1 MTSYLKLNQNFF
13 STACNSACSLASST
27 MDSWYIHRFWPTQN
41 SVCPNLYMQ
50 LHQVLQK
57 ENKLIFPRNVL
68 KERGNRAQFSR
79 YSEIEKRV
87 LKCLIFYCIFLSTV
101 RDVISVNKRRPKVI
115 SLTFPRIYLGTRD
128 SGGKSKPDLN

>member
-1 MTSYLKLNQNFF
+1 
-13 STACNSACSLASST
+13 
-27 MDSWYIHRFWPTQN
+27 
-41 SVCPNLYMQ
+41 MQ

-68 KERGNRAQFSR
+68 KGRGNRARFSR

-87 LKCLIFYCIFLSTV
+87 LKCLTFYCIFLSTV
-101 RDVISVNKRRPKVI
+101 RDVILVNKRRPKVI